1 MSPADRVALAL
12 GLGALGYAS
21 PALAEPVEVLRLEYQ
36 CGSTWHPM
44 RIGALDCTGVFP
56 IFPLNCG
63 HCEVPEGFL
72 ELGHLP
78 WRQAQKDVLWA
89 FVVRDPGGERRIP
102 LAGEGCDAVG
112 EQPFIDFLGDP
123 AVQAD
128 SCRDGYL
135 AWTYYY
141 WYILD
146 ALHGRQF
153 ENTILHLSLVP
164 TLGLPPAPAPK
175 TP

>member
-21 PALAEPVEVLRLEYQ
+21 PALAEPVEVLRMEYQ

-56 IFPLNCG
+56 IFPHNCG
-63 HCEVPEGFL
+63 QCEVPEGFL

-89 FVVRDPGGERRIP
+89 FVVKDPGGERRIP
-102 LAGEGCDAVG
+102 LAGEGCEAIAEIEPLV
-112 EQPFIDFLGDP
+112 PFLAGWG
-123 AVQAD
+123 
-128 SCRDGYL
+128 SNECRRGRL
-135 AWTYYY
+135 AWAYYY
-141 WYILD
+141 WKVAD

-164 TLGLPPAPAPK
+164 TLGLPTAPAPK

>member
-1 MSPADRVALAL
+1 MSRADCVALAL

-21 PALAEPVEVLRLEYQ
+21 PALAEPAEVLRLEYQ

-44 RIGALDCTGVFP
+44 RVGALDCTGVYP
-56 IFPLNCG
+56 ISPLNCYS
-63 HCEVPEGFL
+63 CEVPEGFL

-102 LAGEGCDAVG
+102 LAGEGCDALADH
-112 EQPFIDFLGDP
+112 PIDFLPDE
-123 AVQAD
+123 AHLA
-128 SCRDGYL
+128 CKKGYL
-135 AWTYYY
+135 AWAYHY

-146 ALHGRQF
+146 ARRGRQF
-153 ENTILHLSLVP
+153 EKAILHLSLAP
-164 TLGLPPAPAPK
+164 TLGLPRAP
-175 TP
+175 